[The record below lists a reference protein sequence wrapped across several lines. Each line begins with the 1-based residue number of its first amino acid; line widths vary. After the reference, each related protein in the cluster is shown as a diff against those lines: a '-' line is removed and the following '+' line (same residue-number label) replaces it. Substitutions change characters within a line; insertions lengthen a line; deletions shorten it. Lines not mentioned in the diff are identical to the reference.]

1 MSWPASPPSN
11 HATPKLRGFTL
22 IELMVVVAILA
33 TLAALAA
40 PSFADAIRRQRV
52 ESMREE
58 MLASLAQAKVEAITR
73 GQGVTLLRTSP
84 CPQAQNAL
92 DWDCGWTVFADLNGS
107 NTIDAGEPILH
118 VVQGKPGTR
127 VRRNPAASVTGIDR
141 FGQPAMARIEIF
153 PAGPGFNA
161 TDGLLLCLARSGRVR
176 TERGSSSC
184 TPPPPPAST

>member
-1 MSWPASPPSN
+1 MSWPASPSSN
-11 HATPKLRGFTL
+11 HATFKLRGFTL

-40 PSFADAIRRQRV
+40 PSFAELIRRQRV

-58 MLASLAQAKVEAITR
+58 MLASLAQAKVEAVTR
-73 GQGVTLLRTSP
+73 GQGVTLLRTTP

-118 VVQGKPGTR
+118 VVHGKPGTR
-127 VRRNPAASVTGIDR
+127 VVRNPAAGTADIDR
-141 FGQPAMARIEIF
+141 FGQPALPARIEIF
-153 PAGPGFNA
+153 PAGPGF
-161 TDGLLLCLARSGRVR
+161 TPVDGLLLCVTNSGRVR
-176 TERGSSSC
+176 TRRGEAAC
-184 TPPPPPAST
+184 